1 MKKQVL
7 AVLAGLVGGAVFAAG
22 VSDRDSYLYWAIDP
36 EAQIQNFDGSKQEI
50 KDSYSVRIG
59 AIDLTTKET
68 TYLNL
73 YGDATDLGPVSFGGG
88 TTAGIGAF
96 DLKGGGIFAGV
107 GGYETSSFFI
117 EILNDSSNP
126 IGHTQT
132 YAYAEL
138 AQYISSMKGAA
149 LPSAGAW
156 MPTAYV
162 APEPSS
168 GLLLLFGLAGL
179 ALRRRKQ
186 VVA

>member
-7 AVLAGLVGGAVFAAG
+7 AVLAGLVGGAVFATD

-59 AIDLTTKET
+59 AVDSSGITS
-68 TYLNL
+68 YLNL
-73 YGDATDLGPVSFGGG
+73 YGDATDSGPILSGDGQA
-88 TTAGIGAF
+88 AGIGAF
-96 DLKGGGIFAGV
+96 DLKGGGMFAGV
-107 GGYETSSFFI
+107 GGYSSSSFFI
-117 EILNDSSNP
+117 EILNDSGNI
-126 IGHTQT
+126 IGHSET
-132 YAYAEL
+132 YAYAAL

-149 LPSAGAW
+149 LPAAGAW
-156 MPTAYV
+156 MPAAYV

-186 VVA
+186 AVA

>member
-7 AVLAGLVGGAVFAAG
+7 AVLAGLVGGAVFAAD
-22 VSDRDSYLYWAIDP
+22 VSSDRDSYLYWAIDP
-36 EAQIQNFDGSKQEI
+36 TAQIQNFDGSYQEI

-59 AIDLTTKET
+59 AVNGNTTS
-68 TYLNL
+68 YLNL
-73 YGDATDLGPVSFGGG
+73 YGDATDSGPISYGGG
-88 TTAGIGAF
+88 QAAGIGAF

-117 EILNDSSNP
+117 EILNDSGNI
-126 IGHTQT
+126 IGQSET
-132 YAYAEL
+132 YAHAAL
-138 AQYISSMKGAA
+138 AQYISSMKGAE

>member
-7 AVLAGLVGGAVFAAG
+7 AVLAGLVGGAVFAAN

-36 EAQIQNFDGSKQEI
+36 DAQIQNFDGSKQEI

-59 AIDLTTKET
+59 AVNGNTTS
-68 TYLNL
+68 YLNL
-73 YGDATDLGPVSFGGG
+73 YGDATDSGPIGQA
-88 TTAGIGAF
+88 AGIGVF

-126 IGHTQT
+126 IGHSET
-132 YAYAEL
+132 YTYTAL

-149 LPSAGAW
+149 LPAAGAW
-156 MPTAYV
+156 MPAAYV

-186 VVA
+186 AVA